1 MLFLVDKQGKMSYYI
16 SIVRNKRTERVNTME
31 NQINKLLENIKEDYI
46 NWSTKNGT
54 EAISSYS
61 QGVLDDFDNNVQVKH
76 GKKYIKI
83 VGGISSGVWGFIVAT
98 DNHPKFKK
106 GDILKAAGYNAPA
119 TNAARGNVFEDYTI
133 RWTGPLYLS

>member
-1 MLFLVDKQGKMSYYI
+1 
-16 SIVRNKRTERVNTME
+16 ME
-31 NQINKLLENIKEDYI
+31 QQINKLLENIKEDYI
-46 NWSTKNGT
+46 NWSTHNGKK
-54 EAISSYS
+54 EISSYT
-61 QGVLDDFDNNVQVKH
+61 QCVLDNFDDNVQVKH

-106 GDILKAAGYNAPA
+106 GDILKAAGYNNPA

-133 RWTGPLYLS
+133 RWTGPLYL